1 MSKRTLLFAVVLL
14 LAACGGASGD
24 DSDTTTPPDAAAEA
38 TPATEVPAATQAP
51 ATTAAPAAPATTAP
65 PAPAGDAGSGGPM
78 MVPAGDSQ
86 VSVDGSALTPQSLLR
101 CIPFSESD
109 EDLDL
114 QVIGDG
120 FVLFVYVNQ
129 GGSLPSHE
137 VSIQGSAVGDGESMG
152 VFSGM
157 VSESPDGNWYVEF
170 DQPPLAGPPLEW
182 SGDRVSGTMTLEDA
196 YEQADPIEV
205 SFDVPVPPDVHDC
218 SL

>member
-1 MSKRTLLFAVVLL
+1 MSKRNVLL
-14 LAACGGASGD
+14 AAALMLAACGGASGD
-24 DSDTTTPPDAAAEA
+24 DAGTTTPDVPTDTSPAAESP
-38 TPATEVPAATQAP
+38 PATDVPAAT
-51 ATTAAPAAPATTAP
+51 TTAAPATTTP
-65 PAPAGDAGSGGPM
+65 PAPSGEGGGGDPM

-120 FVLFVYVNQ
+120 YVLFIYVNQ
-129 GGSLPSHE
+129 AGSPSHE
-137 VSIQGSAVGDGESMG
+137 VSIQGSAVGDRESMG

-157 VSESPDGNWYVEF
+157 VSDAPDGSWYVEF
-170 DQPPLAGPPLEW
+170 DQPPLDGPPLEW
-182 SGDRVSGTMTLEDA
+182 SADRVSGTMTLEDA
-196 YEQADPIEV
+196 FDQADPIEV
-205 SFDVPVPPDVHDC
+205 GFDVPVPPDVHDC

>member
-1 MSKRTLLFAVVLL
+1 MSKRTLL
-14 LAACGGASGD
+14 LAAALMLTACGGASGAD
-24 DSDTTTPPDAAAEA
+24 AGATTAAAPDDTTS
-38 TPATEVPAATQAP
+38 ATEAPAATQAP
-51 ATTAAPAAPATTAP
+51 ATTAAPATTV
-65 PAPAGDAGSGGPM
+65 APAGNGGNGDPM

-86 VSVDGSALTPQSLLR
+86 VSVDGSALTAQSLLR

-129 GGSLPSHE
+129 GGSAPSHE
-137 VSIQGSAVGDGESMG
+137 LSIQGGAVGDGEAMG

-157 VSESPDGNWYVEF
+157 VSEYPDGNWYVEL
-170 DQPPLAGPPLEW
+170 DQPPLDGPPLEW
-182 SGDRVSGTMTLEDA
+182 SAGRVSGTMTLEDA
-196 YEQADPIEV
+196 FEQADPIEV

>member
-1 MSKRTLLFAVVLL
+1 MSRRTVLL
-14 LAACGGASGD
+14 AAVLMLAACGGASGD
-24 DSDTTTPPDAAAEA
+24 DAGTTVAPDAPADT
-38 TPATEVPAATQAP
+38 TPATEAPTATEAP
-51 ATTAAPAAPATTAP
+51 ATTAAPASTAP
-65 PAPAGDAGSGGPM
+65 PAPSGDAGGGDPM

-101 CIPFSESD
+101 CIPFSESG

-114 QVIGDG
+114 QADRPRLRAVRVRQSGRFRVFTR
-120 FVLFVYVNQ
+120 FVD
-129 GGSLPSHE
+129 S
-137 VSIQGSAVGDGESMG
+137 GERRRRWGIDG

-157 VSESPDGNWYVEF
+157 VSEYPDGNWYVEF
-170 DQPPLAGPPLEW
+170 DQPPLDGPPLEW
-182 SGDRVSGTMTLEDA
+182 SGDRVSGTMTLDDS

>member
-1 MSKRTLLFAVVLL
+1 
-14 LAACGGASGD
+14 
-24 DSDTTTPPDAAAEA
+24 
-38 TPATEVPAATQAP
+38 
-51 ATTAAPAAPATTAP
+51 
-65 PAPAGDAGSGGPM
+65 M
-78 MVPAGDSQ
+78 MVSAGDSQ

-101 CIPFSESD
+101 CIPFSESA

-129 GGSLPSHE
+129 AGSVSSHD
-137 VSIQGSAVGDGESMG
+137 VSIQGSAVGEDGATG

-157 VSESPDGNWYVEF
+157 VSEYPDGNWYVEF
-170 DQPPLAGPPLEW
+170 DQPPLDGPPLEW
-182 SGDRVSGTMTLEDA
+182 SGDRVSGTMTLADS
-196 YEQADPIEV
+196 YEVADPIEV

>member
-1 MSKRTLLFAVVLL
+1 MSRRTVLL
-14 LAACGGASGD
+14 AAVLMLAACGGASGD
-24 DSDTTTPPDAAAEA
+24 DAGTTVAPDAPADT
-38 TPATEVPAATQAP
+38 TPATEAPTATEAP
-51 ATTAAPAAPATTAP
+51 ATTAAPASTAP
-65 PAPAGDAGSGGPM
+65 PAPSGDAGGGDPM

-101 CIPFSESD
+101 CIPFSESG

-114 QVIGDG
+114 QAIGHG

-129 GGSLPSHE
+129 AGSASSHDL
-137 VSIQGSAVGDGESMG
+137 SIQGSVVGDGESMG

-157 VSESPDGNWYVEF
+157 VSEYPDGNWYVEF
-170 DQPPLAGPPLEW
+170 DQPPLDGPPLEW
-182 SGDRVSGTMTLEDA
+182 SGDRVSGTMTLDDSF
-196 YEQADPIEV
+196 EQADPIEV